1 VNYVV
6 ESPTPEIEAEAFV
19 RGEGR
24 RRIALADFRR
34 SWVVVALGA
43 RRSDVLGLAALEE
56 AFAAGGAVV
65 LAATPDELAS
75 VEDEYGDEPV
85 RFPILA
91 EVAENR
97 SLTVIADPEGVVR
110 YVGVRQSARETLAVL
125 ESLIY
130 APFELS
136 AAA

>member
-1 VNYVV
+1 
-6 ESPTPEIEAEAFV
+6 
-19 RGEGR
+19 
-24 RRIALADFRR
+24 
-34 SWVVVALGA
+34 
-43 RRSDVLGLAALEE
+43 
-56 AFAAGGAVV
+56 
-65 LAATPDELAS
+65 
-75 VEDEYGDEPV
+75 V